1 MAEILA
7 FARPI
12 MLSSSTS
19 KRVYVVLLLLG
30 IFTIL
35 IYVSNVYNVTAVPK
49 QVVLENDIGNVTAVP
64 KQVVLEND
72 IGNVTAVKQVVLK
85 NDIGSKVLK
94 QLNCQT
100 VHVAMVVGSD
110 TLSWQSY
117 LAIKSVLIHRTTKL
131 HFHFITDSMTRTV
144 LNSMMS
150 SWLLPGVLHDYYDLK
165 ETWRRIGKSHD
176 YQNHCY
182 GTLILKLN
190 LMQILPDNVQR
201 VIVVNPTS
209 TVKID
214 LQELWSVAMSCEDHM
229 ITFCSERCVLHC
241 HRDTAVSQKNNR
253 DSILLWGVMT
263 LNLCGIRAL
272 QKTNV
277 NTWTLV
283 VKQFDKCGPDSIE
296 RFREVVQEWSITLDV
311 TNSNRN
317 PYTRTNIVQN
327 AMCRESI
334 SDFNS
339 QERNTNHTLNNI
351 CKYVREYDGNILRY
365 NQYQVVDNTGNN
377 CAIETQTLVEPAPD
391 AKDICKL
398 FVWEKKTRRRELPFL
413 LQYSYNT
420 TDTHDVTLINH
431 LDCNRLHLMERSIR
445 NWEGPINFGIQVSD
459 SEVQTIIDFISNSTI
474 LRERRNISYHLLFRI
489 GPSYPIN
496 PLRVLALTHA
506 VTPYVLHDDIDFMPS
521 YGMYTTL
528 KADLRQIGNLN
539 KVAVVV
545 PAFETMDPDL
555 KFPHNRKEMLSLIA
569 KKKVYQFHVKQFAPG
584 HRQTNYPKW
593 VKATEP
599 YTVKWKHSYEPF
611 CVLKKSAVTFDTHFV
626 GRFGDKNSY
635 NTELHMAGFKFIAV
649 HDCFIIHMPHPENVQ
664 NKPNLLKCN
673 QNWQKEWVIQK
684 RKQYNYHK
692 IDVPIAS
699 DYK

>member
-1 MAEILA
+1 M
-7 FARPI
+7 
-12 MLSSSTS
+12 
-19 KRVYVVLLLLG
+19 
-30 IFTIL
+30 IFLTL
-35 IYVSNVYNVTAVPK
+35 IYVSTVPFDRTAVSK
-49 QVVLENDIGNVTAVP
+49 QTVLENDNDNV
-64 KQVVLEND
+64 
-72 IGNVTAVKQVVLK
+72 IAVKQVVPE
-85 NDIGSKVLK
+85 NDIGSVTALPKQAVPENGIGSKVLK

-150 SWLLPGVLHDYYDLK
+150 SWLLPGVIHDYYDLK

-176 YQNHCY
+176 YQSHCY

-201 VIVVNPTS
+201 VIVINPTS

-241 HRDTAVSQKNNR
+241 HRDTAVSQKNTR
-253 DSILLWGVMT
+253 DGILLWGVMT
-263 LNLCGIRAL
+263 LNLRGIRAL

-283 VKQFDKCGPDSIE
+283 VKKFDKCGPDSIE
-296 RFREVVQEWSITLDV
+296 SFREVVQEWSITLDV

-317 PYTRTNIVQN
+317 LYTRTNIVQN
-327 AMCRESI
+327 AICGEII

-365 NQYQVVDNTGNN
+365 SQYQVVDNTSNNN

-398 FVWEKKTRRRELPFL
+398 FAWEKKTRRRELPFL

-431 LDCNRLHLMERSIR
+431 LDGNRLHLMERSIR

-459 SEVQTIIDFISNSTI
+459 SEVQTVIDFISNSTI
-474 LRERRNISYHLLFRI
+474 LRGRRNISYHLLFRI

-506 VTPYVLHDDIDFMPS
+506 VTPYVLHDDIDFVSS

-528 KADLRQIGNLN
+528 KADLRRLGNLT
-539 KVAVVV
+539 KIAVVV
-545 PAFETMDPDL
+545 AAFETMDPDL
-555 KFPHNRKEMLSLIA
+555 KFPRNRKEMLSLIE
-569 KKKVYQFHVKQFAPG
+569 KQIVYQARLKQWTAG
-584 HRQTNYPKW
+584 HGPTNYAKW
-593 VKATEP
+593 ATTTEP
-599 YTVKWKHSYEPF
+599 YTVIWKHSYEPF
-611 CVLKKSAVTFDTHFV
+611 CVLEKSAVTFDTHFV

-684 RKQYNYHK
+684 KKQYNYHK
-692 IDVPIAS
+692 NDVPISS

>member
-1 MAEILA
+1 M
-7 FARPI
+7 
-12 MLSSSTS
+12 
-19 KRVYVVLLLLG
+19 
-30 IFTIL
+30 
-35 IYVSNVYNVTAVPK
+35 IYVLTVQFDVTAVFK
-49 QVVLENDIGNVTAVP
+49 QTVLENDNVIAVKQAVPENGIGNVSALP

-190 LMQILPDNVQR
+190 LMQILPDSVQR
-201 VIVVNPTS
+201 VIVINPTS

-214 LQELWSVAMSCEDHM
+214 LQELWSVTMSCEDHM
-229 ITFCSERCVLHC
+229 ITFCSEGCVLHC
-241 HRDTAVSQKNNR
+241 HRDTAVSQKNTR
-253 DSILLWGVMT
+253 DNILLWGVMT
-263 LNLCGIRAL
+263 LNLRGIRAL
-272 QKTNV
+272 QKANV
-277 NTWTLV
+277 NSWTLA
-283 VKQFDKCGPDSIE
+283 VKTFDKCVPESIE

-327 AMCRESI
+327 AMCGESI
-334 SDFNS
+334 SVFNS

-365 NQYQVVDNTGNN
+365 SQYQVVDNAGNN
-377 CAIETQTLVEPAPD
+377 CAIETQMLVEPAPD
-391 AKDICKL
+391 SKDICKL
-398 FVWEKKTRRRELPFL
+398 FAWEKKTRRRELPFL

-431 LDCNRLHLMERSIR
+431 LDCNRLYLMERSIR

-459 SEVQTIIDFISNSTI
+459 SEVQTVIDFISNSTI

-506 VTPYVLHDDIDFMPS
+506 VTPYVLHDDIDFVSS

-528 KADLRQIGNLN
+528 KADLRRLGNLN
-539 KVAVVV
+539 KIAVVV
-545 PAFETMDPDL
+545 AAFETMDPDL
-555 KFPHNRKEMLSLIA
+555 KFPRNRKEMLSLIE
-569 KKKVYQFHVKQFAPG
+569 KEIVYQARLKQWTRG
-584 HRQTNYPKW
+584 HGPTNYAKW
-593 VKATEP
+593 ATTTEP
-599 YTVKWKHSYEPF
+599 YTVIWKHSYEPF
-611 CVLKKSAVTFDTHFV
+611 CVLEKSAVTFDTHFV

-673 QNWQKEWVIQK
+673 QDWQKEWVIQK

-692 IDVPIAS
+692 NDVPITS

>member
-1 MAEILA
+1 
-7 FARPI
+7 
-12 MLSSSTS
+12 MLSLSTS
-19 KRVYVVLLLLG
+19 KRVYVVLILLV
-30 IFTIL
+30 IFLAL
-35 IYVSNVYNVTAVPK
+35 IYVSTVQFDVTAVSK
-49 QVVLENDIGNVTAVP
+49 QIVLENDNV
-64 KQVVLEND
+64 
-72 IGNVTAVKQVVLK
+72 IAVKQVVPE
-85 NDIGSKVLK
+85 NDISNVSALPKQAVPENGIGSKILK

-100 VHVAMVVGSD
+100 VHVVMVVGSD

-165 ETWRRIGKSHD
+165 ETWRRIGRSHD

-182 GTLILKLN
+182 GTLILQLN
-190 LMQILPDNVQR
+190 LMQILPDSVQR

-214 LQELWSVAMSCEDHM
+214 LQHLWSVAMSCEDHM
-229 ITFCSERCVLHC
+229 ITFCIEGCVLHC
-241 HRDTAVSQKNNR
+241 HRDTAVAQKTTG

-272 QKTNV
+272 QKTNI
-277 NTWTLV
+277 NAWTLV
-283 VKQFDKCGPDSIE
+283 VKTFDKCGPDSIE
-296 RFREVVQEWSITLDV
+296 RFRDVVQEWSITLDV

-327 AMCRESI
+327 AMCGESI
-334 SDFNS
+334 SVFNS
-339 QERNTNHTLNNI
+339 QETNHTLNNI

-365 NQYQVVDNTGNN
+365 SQYQVVDNTGNN

-391 AKDICKL
+391 ANDICKL

-431 LDCNRLHLMERSIR
+431 LDCNRLYLMERSIR
-445 NWEGPINFGIQVSD
+445 NWEGPINFGIQVTD
-459 SEVQTIIDFISNSTI
+459 SEVQTVIDFISNSTI
-474 LRERRNISYHLLFRI
+474 LRERKNISYHLLFRI

-496 PLRVLALTHA
+496 HLRVLALTHA
-506 VTPYVLHDDIDFMPS
+506 VTPYVFHNDIDFVSS

-528 KADLRQIGNLN
+528 KADLRRLGNLN
-539 KVAVVV
+539 KISVVV
-545 PAFETMDPDL
+545 PAFETTDPDL
-555 KFPHNRKEMLSLIA
+555 KFPSNRKEMLSFIA
-569 KKKVYQFHVKQFAPG
+569 KKKVYQFHVEIFSPG
-584 HRQTNYPKW
+584 HRQTNYAKW

-599 YTVKWKHSYEPF
+599 YTVIWKHSYEPF
-611 CVLKKSAVTFDTHFV
+611 CVLEKSAVTFDTHFV

-635 NTELHMAGFKFIAV
+635 NTELHMAGFKFIAI
-649 HDCFIIHMPHPENVQ
+649 HDCFIIHMPHPVNKQ

-673 QNWQKEWVIQK
+673 QDWQKEWVIQK

-692 IDVPIAS
+692 NDVPITS

>member
-1 MAEILA
+1 M
-7 FARPI
+7 
-12 MLSSSTS
+12 
-19 KRVYVVLLLLG
+19 
-30 IFTIL
+30 IFLTL
-35 IYVSNVYNVTAVPK
+35 IYVSTVQFNRTAVSKQTVLENDNDNVIAVK
-49 QVVLENDIGNVTAVP
+49 QVVLENGIGSVSALPKQAVP
-64 KQVVLEND
+64 END
-72 IGNVTAVKQVVLK
+72 IGIVTALPKQAVPE

-100 VHVAMVVGSD
+100 VHVAMVVDSD

-165 ETWRRIGKSHD
+165 ETWRKIGNSHD
-176 YQNHCY
+176 YQNHCN

-241 HRDTAVSQKNNR
+241 HRDTAVSQKNT
-253 DSILLWGVMT
+253 SILLWGVMT
-263 LNLCGIRAL
+263 LNLRGIRAL
-272 QKTNV
+272 QKTNI
-277 NTWTLV
+277 NTWTLA

-296 RFREVVQEWSITLDV
+296 SFREVVQEWSITLDV

-327 AMCRESI
+327 AMCGESI
-334 SDFNS
+334 SVFNS
-339 QERNTNHTLNNI
+339 LERNTNHTLNI

-365 NQYQVVDNTGNN
+365 SQYQVVDNTSNN
-377 CAIETQTLVEPAPD
+377 CAIETQMLVEPAPD
-391 AKDICKL
+391 AKDFCKL
-398 FVWEKKTRRRELPFL
+398 FAWEKKTRRRELPFL

-459 SEVQTIIDFISNSTI
+459 SEVQTVIDFISNSTI
-474 LRERRNISYHLLFRI
+474 LRERRNTSYHLLFRI

-506 VTPYVLHDDIDFMPS
+506 ITPYVLHDDIDFVSS

-528 KADLRQIGNLN
+528 KADLKRLGNLT
-539 KVAVVV
+539 KIAVVV
-545 PAFETMDPDL
+545 AAFETMDPDL
-555 KFPHNRKEMLSLIA
+555 KFPRNRKEMLSLIE
-569 KKKVYQFHVKQFAPG
+569 KEIVYQARLKHWAVG
-584 HRQTNYPKW
+584 HGPTNYTKW
-593 VKATEP
+593 ATTTEP
-599 YTVKWKHSYEPF
+599 YTVIWKHWYEPF
-611 CVLKKSAVTFDTHFV
+611 CVLEKSAVTFDTHFV

-664 NKPNLLKCN
+664 NRPNLLKCN

-692 IDVPIAS
+692 NDVPISS